1 VSLLVFLA
9 GPNGAGKS
17 TFFETY
23 LAALGMPFVNAD
35 RFARLLREADPGVA
49 GEDVD
54 RRAFDEAEKLRAA
67 FVEAELGFCT
77 ETVFSDT
84 AGAKLTLL
92 RKARQRGFTIFLIFI
107 GLSGPELSIAR
118 VAQRVR
124 EGGHDVADAKLE
136 SRFPRTLK
144 NLAAAIPL
152 VDEAFLFDNSSAA
165 APFRPV
171 AHYARGAL
179 VSRHPPLPT
188 WAQGLPA
195 L

>member
-1 VSLLVFLA
+1 MSVLVFLA

-23 LAALGMPFVNAD
+23 LAGLGIPFVNAD
-35 RFARLLREADPGVA
+35 RFARLLREADPGA
-49 GEDVD
+49 AAEDVD
-54 RRAFDEAEKLRAA
+54 REAFNGAEKLRGA
-67 FVEAELGFCT
+67 FIDAELSFCT
-77 ETVFSDT
+77 ETVFSDP

-92 RKARQRGFTIFLIFI
+92 RKARQHGFAIFLIFI
-107 GLSGPELSIAR
+107 GLSGPQLSIAR

-152 VDEAFLFDNSSAA
+152 ADEAFLFDNSSAA

-171 AHYARGAL
+171 AHYARGA
-179 VSRHPPLPT
+179 VVTRYPPIPA

>member
-17 TFFETY
+17 TFFEAY
-23 LAALGMPFVNAD
+23 LAQLGIPFVNAD
-35 RFARLLREADPGVA
+35 RFARLLRDGDPGA
-49 GEDVD
+49 GADDVD
-54 RRAFDEAEKLRAA
+54 RRAFEETEKLRRA
-67 FVEAELGFCT
+67 FVDAELSFCT
-77 ETVFSDT
+77 ETVFSDP

-92 RKARQRGFTIFLIFI
+92 RRARQRGFTIFLVFV
-107 GLSGPELSIAR
+107 GLSGPDLSVAR

-136 SRFPRTLK
+136 RRFPRTLK

-171 AHYARGAL
+171 AHYVAGAL
-179 VSRHPPLPT
+179 VTRHPPIPP
-188 WAQGLPA
+188 WAQGLPG